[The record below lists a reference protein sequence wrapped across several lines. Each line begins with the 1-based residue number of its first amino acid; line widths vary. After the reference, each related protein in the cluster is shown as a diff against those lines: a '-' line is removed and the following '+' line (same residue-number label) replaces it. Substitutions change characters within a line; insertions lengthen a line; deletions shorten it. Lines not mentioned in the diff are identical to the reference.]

1 MERNYKDFIARKI
14 INRKCD
20 FVKRL
25 THDCFIVQVN
35 RITEGYQ
42 TSLDKILSIFE
53 PSNFLD
59 GGKIIK
65 DFKHKIENEDLKM
78 VTDILHHTGVDPE
91 QKKLIEIEQEAWRSI
106 NALLEDQERGYIK
119 AIVEK
124 DIALVEK
131 DKTIGEKDIALGE
144 NDKELMEKNKIIEDL
159 KNRHNS

>member
-1 MERNYKDFIARKI
+1 MKAK
-14 INRKCD
+14 
-20 FVKRL
+20 
-25 THDCFIVQVN
+25 
-35 RITEGYQ
+35 
-42 TSLDKILSIFE
+42 
-53 PSNFLD
+53 
-59 GGKIIK
+59 
-65 DFKHKIENEDLKM
+65 
-78 VTDILHHTGVDPE
+78 DILHHTGVDPE

-124 DIALVEK
+124 DIAFVEK

>member
-1 MERNYKDFIARKI
+1 
-14 INRKCD
+14 
-20 FVKRL
+20 
-25 THDCFIVQVN
+25 
-35 RITEGYQ
+35 
-42 TSLDKILSIFE
+42 
-53 PSNFLD
+53 
-59 GGKIIK
+59 
-65 DFKHKIENEDLKM
+65 M

-131 DKTIGEKDIALGE
+131 DKTIGEKD
-144 NDKELMEKNKIIEDL
+144 KELDQMAKKLMEKNKIIEDL

>member
-1 MERNYKDFIARKI
+1 VERNYKDFIARKI

-59 GGKIIK
+59 GG
-65 DFKHKIENEDLKM
+65 
-78 VTDILHHTGVDPE
+78 
-91 QKKLIEIEQEAWRSI
+91 
-106 NALLEDQERGYIK
+106 
-119 AIVEK
+119 
-124 DIALVEK
+124 
-131 DKTIGEKDIALGE
+131 
-144 NDKELMEKNKIIEDL
+144 
-159 KNRHNS
+159 